1 MKRILITAVIL
12 QAAALMTGCASAF
25 KSSSFSDDL
34 YAIHNKTE
42 IAQRQKAEAE
52 LAKAQAEARQA
63 QWEAKIAEAKAN
75 AVASG
80 DYTVYEASVNPYDA
94 VLADTYESAY
104 ARRLYGFESPS
115 YRMPSS
121 YYTLRYNDAFHY
133 ATAYDPAF
141 YNVMVSGNQVW
152 VEPKYITSMFGTWGA
167 SVAFPSYGWYN
178 GWVSP
183 YNYAWWGYPHYSW
196 YDWNWGMHYDPWWGF
211 GFGWGWGYPHR
222 PAAPSL
228 SATLRRR
235 LASSWRR
242 TQTGRQRRPPT
253 CVPRTVLHGQS
264 VVRPNNGTVRRG
276 GTTTG
281 SGIYRGSGA
290 TRNQGTNSSGQYRG
304 QSNNRNNYNN
314 YNDRNDNN
322 SFRQN
327 NTPSYNRG
335 GSSGYSGGYSG
346 GGNSSGMSHGG
357 GQRRR

>member
-25 KSSSFSDDL
+25 KSSAFSDDL
-34 YAIHNKTE
+34 YTIHDKTE

-63 QWEAKIAEAKAN
+63 QWEAKIAEARAN

-80 DYTVYEASVNPYDA
+80 DYTVYEASVNSYDA

-121 YYTLRYNDAFHY
+121 YYMLRYNDAFQY
-133 ATAYDPAF
+133 ASAYDPAF
-141 YNVMVSGNQVW
+141 YNVMVSGDQVW

-167 SVAFPSYGWYN
+167 SVAVPYYGWYN

-183 YNYAWWGYPHYSW
+183 YNYAWWGYPHFSW
-196 YDWNWGMHYDPWWGF
+196 YDWNWGMYYDPWWGF

-222 PAAPSL
+222 PPHVHYPPHYGDGWHRPSGNVVHRPTYRAPS
-228 SATLRRR
+228 TGNP
-235 LASSWRR
+235 SS
-242 TQTGRQRRPPT
+242 RP
-253 CVPRTVLHGQS
+253 S
-264 VVRPNNGTVRRG
+264 NGTVRRG

-281 SGIYRGSGA
+281 SGIYRGSGT
-290 TRNQGTNSSGQYRG
+290 TRSQGTQSSGQYRG
-304 QSNNRNNYNN
+304 QSNNYNN
-314 YNDRNDNN
+314 RNDNN

-327 NTPSYNRG
+327 NSTPSYNRG

>member
-12 QAAALMTGCASAF
+12 QTAALMTGCASAF
-25 KSSSFSDDL
+25 KSSAFSDDL

-222 PAAPSL
+222 PPHHHYPPHYGDGWHRPGGGHRPGGNVVHRPAYRTPSY
-228 SATLRRR
+228 TGNP
-235 LASSWRR
+235 SS
-242 TQTGRQRRPPT
+242 
-253 CVPRTVLHGQS
+253 
-264 VVRPNNGTVRRG
+264 RPNNGTVRRG

>member
-25 KSSSFSDDL
+25 KSSAFSDDL
-34 YAIHNKTE
+34 YTIHDKTE

-63 QWEAKIAEAKAN
+63 QWEAKIAEARAN

-121 YYTLRYNDAFHY
+121 YYMLRYNNAFQY
-133 ATAYDPAF
+133 ASAYDPAF
-141 YNVMVSGNQVW
+141 YNVMVSGDQVW

-167 SVAFPSYGWYN
+167 SVAVPYYGWYN

-183 YNYAWWGYPHYSW
+183 YNYAWWGYPHFSW
-196 YDWNWGMHYDPWWGF
+196 YDWNWGMYYDPWWGF

-222 PAAPSL
+222 PPHVHYPPHYGDGWHRPSGNVVHRPTYRAPS
-228 SATLRRR
+228 TGNP
-235 LASSWRR
+235 SS
-242 TQTGRQRRPPT
+242 RP
-253 CVPRTVLHGQS
+253 S
-264 VVRPNNGTVRRG
+264 NGTVRRG

-281 SGIYRGSGA
+281 SGIYRGSGT
-290 TRNQGTNSSGQYRG
+290 TRSQGTQSSGQYRG
-304 QSNNRNNYNN
+304 QSNNYNN
-314 YNDRNDNN
+314 RNDNN

-327 NTPSYNRG
+327 NSTPSYNRG

>member
-34 YAIHNKTE
+34 YTIHDKTE

-63 QWEAKIAEAKAN
+63 QWEAKIAEARAN

-121 YYTLRYNDAFHY
+121 YYMLRYNDAFQY
-133 ATAYDPAF
+133 ASAYDPAF
-141 YNVMVSGNQVW
+141 YNVMVSGDQVW

-167 SVAFPSYGWYN
+167 SVAVPSYGWYN

-183 YNYAWWGYPHYSW
+183 YNYAWWGYPHFSW
-196 YDWNWGMHYDPWWGF
+196 YDWNWGMYYDPWWGF

-222 PAAPSL
+222 PPHVHYPPHYGDGWHRPSGNVVHRPTYRAPS
-228 SATLRRR
+228 TGNP
-235 LASSWRR
+235 SS
-242 TQTGRQRRPPT
+242 RP
-253 CVPRTVLHGQS
+253 S
-264 VVRPNNGTVRRG
+264 NGTVRRG

-281 SGIYRGSGA
+281 SGIYRGSGT
-290 TRNQGTNSSGQYRG
+290 TRSQGTQSSGQYRG
-304 QSNNRNNYNN
+304 LSNNRNNYNN
-314 YNDRNDNN
+314 YNNRNDNN

-327 NTPSYNRG
+327 NSTPSYNRG